1 MTIQT
6 ITQKETTAP
15 RHDLYY
21 GIHKGIR
28 YAHCQLLMRIGS
40 FDLDS
45 DEALAGLVK
54 AMRDHFVLG
63 RGHLEHEDHEIHT
76 ALEIRRPGA
85 TRVAEEGH
93 EGHAKSFT
101 ELEAL
106 LASLEKAP
114 RAERA
119 RSAHALYR
127 RFALFMA
134 DDFEHMNE
142 EETILQRA
150 LHESFDDGELLE
162 IEHRIVG
169 SIPPEEM
176 PLNLAPMMASMH
188 PGERRKM
195 LAGMKAGMPAEAF
208 GDLMEGIVKPNI
220 PAAEWDDLAELRA

>member
-1 MTIQT
+1 MTIHEVT
-6 ITQKETTAP
+6 RNGASAS

-28 YAHCQLLMRIGS
+28 YAHCQLLMRLGS

-45 DEALAGLVK
+45 DEALDGVVR

-76 ALEIRRPGA
+76 ALEMRRPGA
-85 TRVAEEGH
+85 SRVAEEGH
-93 EGHAKSFT
+93 EGHVKSFA
-101 ELEAL
+101 ELEVL
-106 LASLEKAP
+106 LDRLAKAP

-119 RSAHALYR
+119 YAAHALYR

-142 EETILQRA
+142 EETILQPV
-150 LHESFDDGELLE
+150 LHELFDDGELLE

-195 LAGMKAGMPAEAF
+195 LEGMKAGMPAEAF
-208 GDLMEGIVKPNI
+208 SGLMEGIVRPNI
-220 PAAEWDDLAELRA
+220 PAAEWNDLAELRG